1 MTKRTRYFMAGGA
14 AVMVAAVGTGLV
26 AYYEGGFPSVFASRQ
41 APSELNYVPAD
52 AAIVA
57 YANVR
62 QIMDSQT
69 RQRLKQAM
77 PPQSGQKEFE
87 EQTGIDIERDI
98 NYVVAAVTDSTAA
111 KPGALVIARGH
122 FNQGQLES
130 LIVNHGGV
138 SEDYRNK
145 KLVTVSNMHGTT
157 FDVQRQPQDHRINAI
172 TLAFLEPGLVA
183 IGAQQTIKNAIDAE
197 MSAHSITSNADMMQ
211 LVSDIDAGNNAWAV
225 GRFDAINQSDIPV
238 QVRSHIPP
246 VKTFAVMAHIDG
258 GISGTLR
265 ADANDDQSAE
275 NLRQMVNGLLA
286 FGRLQAQNDPKA
298 AALMQTLQ
306 LSGTG
311 KTVAL
316 SFTVPSEMIDMI
328 HHVRA
333 NGNGIGEPQPRR

>member
-77 PPQSGQKEFE
+77 PPQSGQKEFQD
-87 EQTGIDIERDI
+87 QTGIDIERDI
-98 NYVVAAVTDSTAA
+98 NYVVAALTDTTTGN
-111 KPGALVIARGH
+111 PGGLVIARGN
-122 FNQGQLES
+122 FNTAQLEA
-130 LIVNHGGV
+130 LIINHGGV
-138 SEDYRNK
+138 AAEYKTKR
-145 KLVTVSNMHGTT
+145 LVTASDVHVDDQDLQQMTRHGG
-157 FDVQRQPQDHRINAI
+157 HHAI
-172 TLAFLEPGLVA
+172 TLAFLEPGLIA
-183 IGAQQTIKNAIDAE
+183 IGPEQTIKNAIDAE

-211 LVSDIDAGNNAWAV
+211 LVSDIDSGNNAWAV
-225 GRFDAINQSDIPV
+225 GRVDAIDQSQIPA
-238 QVRSHIPP
+238 QVRTHLPP

-265 ADANDDQSAE
+265 ADANDDQSAD
-275 NLRQMVNGLLA
+275 NLRQIVNGFLA
-286 FGRLQAQNDPKA
+286 FGRLQAQNDPRA
-298 AALMQTLQ
+298 AAVLQTLQ

-316 SFTVPSEMIDMI
+316 SFTIPSEMLDMI
-328 HHVRA
+328 PKHT
-333 NGNGIGEPQPRR
+333 GIHATQPQK